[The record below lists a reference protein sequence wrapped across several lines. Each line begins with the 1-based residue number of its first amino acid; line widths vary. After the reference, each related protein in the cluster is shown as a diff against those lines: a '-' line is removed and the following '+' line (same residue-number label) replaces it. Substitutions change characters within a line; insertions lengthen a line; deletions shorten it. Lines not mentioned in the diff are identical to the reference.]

1 MMPDILTL
9 LQAQTFTQLQTSG
22 QNTSMQE
29 GSTGE
34 FPGAFDALMAEYAPP
49 EGTPGQPAPSQPVEA
64 SSSQPMTFGRRGT
77 FSASVMNILAGGNEE
92 QQPSPQPQAMQ
103 AMPENETGSNLEGW
117 RSLFTDA
124 RRTLTAPAPGNARK
138 FTANNDFDD
147 GVVAAEE
154 HSAPNVETDTSPE
167 LPEEPSQ
174 PREEMPNVPQSEGH
188 EAPSPASN
196 EETTQPTEPETH
208 EPEPGIAHDS
218 PAAGHEDTGELP
230 EAQETDGSNVQEV
243 ARKVTPEIRETV
255 TPVIS
260 RPVNDGTKTLTDTQT
275 ASDTHGTENTADEPT
290 QEAVSYT
297 EFSPQAA
304 FRVTPKIQ
312 EALNELTDALNGADT
327 EPDESTAEIAR
338 PARKLVSLLS
348 NYMAKSTEAAT
359 HTQATTPEAPRTTR
373 ETVRVEADTVE
384 VRTPNIPENP
394 DDEPEARDT
403 EEAAT
408 FPEFSRQV
416 TPQVSIQ
423 VVPEM
428 QEAIDGLNVALDD
441 DDAEISQPARRL
453 ASLLNAYMALT
464 PNTAT
469 EPATHTEGNTP
480 DISRPAR
487 ETVRVE
493 VDTVEVRTPHT
504 PEIPDDEPEAR
515 DTEEAAT
522 FPEFSRQVASQVSI
536 QVTPEVHEAIDELNT
551 ALDDDDEEISQPARR
566 LASLL
571 NAYMALTPNTATE
584 PAINT
589 EGNTPEAPQTTREAV
604 RVEADTVE
612 VRTAHNPEIP
622 GNEPEARDTEETD
635 SFPEFSRQFV
645 PEVVG
650 YVATQASIQVTP
662 EIQEAIDGLSAALN
676 VADDAAD
683 RTAPELSQPARKLV
697 SLLNAQI
704 ARAPGTA
711 PEAEYTP
718 QAPGAASQ
726 TEPQPGPQAAPE
738 PAEVPSNDGTQTP
751 PPAVAPEQPANEHEE
766 DHTAAE
772 PSGRDDA
779 EPRISRHVPHEA
791 VNDLD
796 DDAPE
801 TQPVVPQAPEVPGNE
816 ARVYVPTD
824 DDTPATTETAT
835 TTAPD
840 VLAHEAPEP
849 APEAPYVP
857 PSGEP
862 VHEPEVRQ
870 EYIATDTEVMA
881 GASAVQPP
889 ASEAVS
895 VPQSSHSETPENE
908 EPSRPVTVNAVNTE
922 APEHSQPQT
931 SRAPSQRKAR
941 ASTST
946 EDTEPEASSPENDRA
961 PAQPA
966 RDTGTYTGSNEGNDG
981 NDGNNGQDT
990 SGGHDLTQGRTET
1003 RTAPSGTRN
1012 ETRRVETRRTV
1023 SAPST
1028 SAASPQRTAVH
1039 SDFQSFFEGVTRAR
1053 RTASRTPAQPLS
1065 LRAGTYSPTQ
1075 AGTLRAGIVNTVR
1088 FIRADGVQKANIV
1101 IDPPALGRITIELS
1115 SGTSGV
1121 EASVKV
1127 ASEQIRQVVQ
1137 EQMAQLRENLS
1148 QQGVQVSEFTVD
1160 VQQDNTGQGQNSGRE
1175 NQRRQYEFSAGNT
1188 EEDTEDFRIDLEEG
1202 LLYWVA

>member
-373 ETVRVEADTVE
+373 ETVRAEA
-384 VRTPNIPENP
+384 
-394 DDEPEARDT
+394 
-403 EEAAT
+403 
-408 FPEFSRQV
+408 
-416 TPQVSIQ
+416 
-423 VVPEM
+423 
-428 QEAIDGLNVALDD
+428 
-441 DDAEISQPARRL
+441 
-453 ASLLNAYMALT
+453 
-464 PNTAT
+464 
-469 EPATHTEGNTP
+469 
-480 DISRPAR
+480 
-487 ETVRVE
+487 
-493 VDTVEVRTPHT
+493 DTVEVRTPHT